1 MCPPSPCS
9 ATCAEQKVIY
19 LGPVTAER
27 TAAVTPGVCA
37 LQDVQ
42 VAQLQ
47 AHLNEQLFPSDS
59 IMTTYQ
65 VRNIPLLSVV
75 PPAISLSIQ
84 SSLL

>member
-1 MCPPSPCS
+1 M
-9 ATCAEQKVIY
+9 
-19 LGPVTAER
+19 TAER

-37 LQDVQ
+37 HQDVQ

-75 PPAISLSIQ
+75 PPNNVSVNTIFTAVRPHHLSQ
-84 SSLL
+84 